1 MSTQHNV
8 AVKDDREN
16 IAKVIQANQPKT
28 KKFDPLNNSIQTN
41 EVMDKTLS
49 NYIEQIK
56 TNIYIGKKAMYF
68 VARDVYD
75 AQQNLCDQD
84 YNRLIERFK
93 WNLSTESKIL
103 AIGASNN
110 LFEVYREGNLPSNW
124 TTLYELTQLTDNE
137 FDKVRKLLEPD
148 VSWNKIAKA
157 LGKKN
162 TPNISWL
169 LNFLNLEVDKRK
181 VSSVAEFTNTLT
193 QIKQD
198 LKKYP
203 AIKVADVEDKKGISK
218 TKKVEKSI
226 ARYINSIN
234 KKKKKDKK
242 VKQRESKRKAKE
254 MKVAA

>member
-1 MSTQHNV
+1 MSTQHNI

-75 AQQNLCDQD
+75 AKQNLFHEDFK
-84 YNRLIERFK
+84 RLMEKFS
-93 WNLSTESKIL
+93 WNGSTQSKML

-218 TKKVEKSI
+218 SKKVEKSI
-226 ARYINSIN
+226 ARYIKS
-234 KKKKKDKK
+234 KQPKDKK
-242 VKQRESKRKAKE
+242 AKAKKRKSKE
-254 MKVAA
+254 ISKIAA